1 MVRLQVFCFAPP
13 LEQLPDQIASRPL
26 LTVRVTRVPEAKLAV
41 ALVPTF
47 TRSPAGLDATLS
59 PNRPVAVR
67 VSGNAEVLPPPQ
79 TFATPPPPQV
89 WEPLQVPH
97 VNTAP
102 QPLEMVPQF
111 LP

>member
-1 MVRLQVFCFAPP
+1 MVRLHVLVLVPP
-13 LEQLPDQIASRPL
+13 LEQLPDHTASRPL

-47 TRSPAGLDATLS
+47 TWSPTGLDETLS
-59 PNRPVAVR
+59 PDRPVAVR
-67 VSGNAEVLPPPQ
+67 GSGNAEVLPPPQ

-89 WEPLQVPH
+89 WEPLQVPQL
-97 VNTAP
+97 NAPP

-111 LP
+111 FP